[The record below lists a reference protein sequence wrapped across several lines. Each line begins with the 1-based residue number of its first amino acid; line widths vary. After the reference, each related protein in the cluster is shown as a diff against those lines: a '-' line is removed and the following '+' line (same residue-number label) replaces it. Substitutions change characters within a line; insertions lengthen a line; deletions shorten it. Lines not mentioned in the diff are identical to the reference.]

1 MDPGVSY
8 LVRKLKE
15 ELVKAGGKGYHALQR
30 KFRILDDDNNNS
42 IDFSEFKKGLNELK
56 LGALIA
62 SEQRALFEY
71 FDQNENGSIDFE
83 EFIRGVRDDLSP
95 LREGLVR
102 NAFRRLDIDDSGT
115 VDIDEMKLIYDV
127 SKHPDFIDGKKTKA
141 EILRI
146 FMESFEGSG
155 KDVGDGKITVEEFLN
170 YYSNISVCV
179 DDDEYFELM
188 IRNAWHMSGGIGAAA
203 NSANKRV
210 LVTHEDGSQEVVEVQ
225 NDLGVADGDSSALLR
240 RLKQQGVEATQVTT
254 SSGVNLMAT
263 NSKAANSNKQL
274 FLARLKA
281 EETSKLDRPAPMSP
295 NSLEKARSAGRKS
308 HSDAFSSSLGSL
320 ICGGSGGATDRREP
334 PPQHANNVF
343 NSANSPLKANHSAH
357 HSSEM
362 SHGVKALVKKLKQA
376 LCDHGARGFHGL
388 QRKFRILDD
397 DNNGKLSQG
406 EFKKGINELGLAI
419 AESEIRLLFNHFDF
433 QNYGQID
440 LNTFIHALRDDL
452 NEIRYSLVRQAFLTL
467 DIDNNGILDENE
479 LLEKY
484 DGSNHPDVLAG
495 KRSEEDVLREWV
507 AVFEVGGEVDG
518 KVTFE
523 EFSNYYANVSAS
535 IDDDEYFELMIRN
548 AWHMSGGTGA
558 AANSA
563 NKRVL
568 VTNKDG
574 SQSVQIVDHDIGMGG
589 HELLRNLKKNDP
601 NIVTFNLFGGY
612 SDVPE
617 APPSPVMKKG
627 INGRRHVEPRID
639 AHLATIAPVGNMS
652 ALAGV
657 VAPALPPP
665 APLPAQTHARG
676 SRGMPPLP
684 VAGQPIK
691 KVPLTLSVLAA
702 AASRGVPEI
711 MTIVRTALASR
722 GARGIVGLSRKFRT
736 MDDDGNGA
744 LSKAEFSK
752 ALEEMNVD
760 VSAEEL
766 THLFRFFDKDGSGD
780 IDFEEFLR
788 GVRGPLNERRE
799 AMTRMAF
806 NKLDRNGDGV
816 LNPDEIM
823 KIYDASKHPDVM
835 SGKRT
840 TQEVLREFLETF
852 EVGGEVD
859 GKVTWS
865 EFLNYYANLG
875 VSIDNDDY
883 FELMM
888 RNSWRISGGDDWC
901 ANTANRRVLQTDADG
916 TERVVETTGASAN
929 SANAVHAM
937 DVEVQGT
944 GAAQTLFN
952 VRAERHRNASASTI
966 SLSDAIDTVQPASI
980 RDHRRVTDQSKDSPF
995 HSGKAGYGSITGVAA
1010 RRVQHDHKAAKS
1022 SISFF

>member
-1 MDPGVSY
+1 MDPGISY

-56 LGALIA
+56 LGSLIA
-62 SEQRALFEY
+62 
-71 FDQNENGSIDFE
+71 IDFE

-95 LREGLVR
+95 LREELVR

-188 IRNAWHMSGGIGAAA
+188 IRNAWHMSGGTGAAA

-225 NDLGVADGDSSALLR
+225 NDLGVADGDSQALLR

-274 FLARLKA
+274 FLA
-281 EETSKLDRPAPMSP
+281 
-295 NSLEKARSAGRKS
+295 S
-308 HSDAFSSSLGSL
+308 HTDAFSSSLGSL
-320 ICGGSGGATDRREP
+320 ICGDSGGATDRREP

-343 NSANSPLKANHSAH
+343 SSANSPLKASHSAH

-362 SHGVKALVKKLKQA
+362 SHGVKALLKKLKQA
-376 LCDHGARGFHGL
+376 LSDHGARGFHGL

-406 EFKKGINELGLAI
+406 EFKKGISELGLAM

-452 NEIRYSLVRQAFLTL
+452 NEARYNLVRQAFLTL
-467 DIDNNGILDENE
+467 DTDNNGILDENE

-507 AVFEVGGEVDG
+507 TVFEVGGEVDG

-548 AWHMSGGTGA
+548 AWHISGGTGA
-558 AANSA
+558 AANST

-568 VTNKDG
+568 VTHEDG
-574 SQSVQIVDHDIGMGG
+574 SQSVQEIDHDIGMGG

-601 NIVTFNLFGGY
+601 NIVTFDLFGGY

-627 INGRRHVEPRID
+627 INGRRHVAPRID
-639 AHLATIAPVGNMS
+639 AHLATIAP
-652 ALAGV
+652 
-657 VAPALPPP
+657 
-665 APLPAQTHARG
+665 THARG
-676 SRGMPPLP
+676 GRGMPPQP
-684 VAGQPIK
+684 EAGQPIK
-691 KVPLTLSVLAA
+691 KAPLTLSVLAA

-766 THLFRFFDKDGSGD
+766 AHLFRFFDKDGSGD
-780 IDFEEFLR
+780 IDFEEFLK

-944 GAAQTLFN
+944 GAAQTLSN
-952 VRAERHRNASASTI
+952 LRAERHRNASASTI

-980 RDHRRVTDQSKDSPF
+980 REYRRVTDQSKDSPF
-995 HSGKAGYGSITGVAA
+995 HSGEAGYGSITGVAA
-1010 RRVQHDHKAAKS
+1010 RRVHRDHKAAKS
-1022 SISFF
+1022 SISFY